1 MLIQIAARRMRI
13 PLKNKQS
20 YTKPLCGS
28 FDMEN
33 SLLAG
38 TGPTG
43 GGGDSKTGEGFG
55 QDSNAPAK
63 DFDFSQEGGA
73 WEDAK
78 GYDSSLF
85 DD

>member
-1 MLIQIAARRMRI
+1 MRI
-13 PLKNKQS
+13 PLKDKQL
-20 YTKPLCGS
+20 YTKPLCRS

-38 TGPTG
+38 TGMTG
-43 GGGDSKTGEGFG
+43 GGGDAGTGDFEEGKT
-55 QDSNAPAK
+55 AK

-73 WEDAK
+73 WEEAK
-78 GYDSSLF
+78 RYDSSLF